1 MKYCQNHL
9 KYRLIKKELYCYRY
23 NSKKGENKMSR
34 MKKVDLNCD
43 LGESFGNYKLGMDE
57 QILPLITSANIAC
70 GFHASD
76 PVVMSRTVKMAAES
90 GVAAGAHPGYQDL
103 VGFGRRNMN
112 VAPAEVT
119 DIVMY
124 QIGALEAFCRANGI
138 AMQHVKPHGAMYNMA
153 EKDDKL
159 AEAIC
164 RGIKAVNPE
173 LILLGPGSG
182 KMVKAAKALGLKTA
196 GEVFADRAYMEDGTL
211 VPRSQE
217 GAMITDEEEAVARV
231 LEMVQKG
238 TVTAITGKKIAVQ
251 ADSICVH
258 GDGQKALLFVQ
269 KIRSE
274 LEKAGVVIV
283 PMKEVIVGES

>member
-1 MKYCQNHL
+1 
-9 KYRLIKKELYCYRY
+9 
-23 NSKKGENKMSR
+23 

-90 GVAAGAHPGYQDL
+90 GVAAGAHPGYQ
-103 VGFGRRNMN
+103 
-112 VAPAEVT
+112 E
-119 DIVMY
+119 
-124 QIGALEAFCRANGI
+124 LEAFCRANGI

-164 RGIKAVNPE
+164 RGIKAVNPD

-238 TVTAITGKKIAVQ
+238 TVTEITGKKIAVQ